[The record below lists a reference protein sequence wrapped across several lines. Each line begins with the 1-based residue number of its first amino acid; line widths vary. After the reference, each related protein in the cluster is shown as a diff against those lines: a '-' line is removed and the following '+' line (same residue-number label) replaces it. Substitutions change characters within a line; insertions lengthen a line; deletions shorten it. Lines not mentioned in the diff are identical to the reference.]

1 MALLL
6 QVNMK
11 DKSEHGA
18 GSGIN
23 LIFLASIHGISFE
36 GEKEKWFF
44 WGNIKRVQKLNFIK
58 MNRQNKSLIEMF
70 KM

>member
-1 MALLL
+1 MDLLL

-44 WGNIKRVQKLNFIK
+44 WGNIKRLQKIK
-58 MNRQNKSLIEMF
+58 LYKKE
-70 KM
+70 